1 MLHDKCAIVK
11 MEEGYMRMTIEYTD
25 PSSRLVIC
33 NEIGKVE
40 EEMNLYPEVIHR
52 RLSETSGTFSIEFSG
67 EEYICQRTSGEF
79 IETILKKLNIKQ
91 CDYE

>member
-52 RLSETSGTFSIEFSG
+52 RLNETSGTFSIEFSG